1 MPPIPTTMK
10 IQHGFAVFTYS
21 VFDPRVIGRM
31 LDGWTKRDGY
41 CKVTSYINL
50 KTIIGF
56 RVDED
61 GLHIDVKGHSEGEV
75 KDLHRISTLYAPD
88 CGFVNSNVNTSYIKV
103 GSVTTEIVDKLCET
117 LAPLLGAATDPPR
130 CVDLLDLTGVG
141 S

>member
-10 IQHGFAVFTYS
+10 IQRGFAVFTYS
-21 VFDPRVIGRM
+21 VFDPRVVGKM
-31 LDGWTKRDGY
+31 LDRWAKADGY

-61 GLHIDVKGHSEGEV
+61 GLLIDVKGHSEGKV
-75 KDLHRISTLYAPD
+75 KEICLGTSYPTSGAY
-88 CGFVNSNVNTSYIKV
+88 VNSSYINV
-103 GSVTTEIVDKLCET
+103 GRVTTEIVDKLCET
-117 LAPLLGAATDPPR
+117 LAPLMGAATDPPR